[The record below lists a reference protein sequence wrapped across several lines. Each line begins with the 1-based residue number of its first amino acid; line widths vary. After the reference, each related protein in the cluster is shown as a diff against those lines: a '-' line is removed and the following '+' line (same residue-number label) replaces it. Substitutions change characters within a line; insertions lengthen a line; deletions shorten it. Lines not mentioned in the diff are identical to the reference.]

1 MTGYKPKKENKIYPT
16 IKAEKFSIYQL
27 SNNIF
32 KVLPVAGT
40 ELDIDDAIEIR
51 QGITKLCPNMKF
63 AVMVDGSNY
72 FSTTAELRQLI
83 ASDEYTQ
90 LRFATAIV
98 TESLAGKIIGNF
110 FIKVNKPASPT
121 KIFSKEK
128 DAFQWLNHSAL
139 SLQ

>member
-1 MTGYKPKKENKIYPT
+1 MTGFKPQKENKIYPT
-16 IKAEKFSIYQL
+16 IKSEKFSIYQL
-27 SNNIF
+27 SINIF
-32 KVLPVAGT
+32 KVLPVAET
-40 ELDIDDAIEIR
+40 ELDKEDAIEIR
-51 QGITKLCPNMKF
+51 QSITKLCPNMKF

-72 FSTTAELRQLI
+72 FSTTVELRQLI

-110 FIKVNKPASPT
+110 FIKVNKPGSPT
-121 KIFSKEK
+121 KIFSKEE
-128 DAFQWLNHSAL
+128 DAFRWLNHLAL